1 MSGMGVFTAA
11 IVGIIA
17 GWIADFV
24 LDRRHSLFIKLLI
37 GVIGAF
43 IGAFTATRIALPVN
57 GFVGELTVSSVGAI
71 LFLALLGLIR
81 RPA

>member
-1 MSGMGVFTAA
+1 MSGSGVFAA
-11 IVGIIA
+11 TIIGIIA
-17 GWIADFV
+17 GWIGDFV

-43 IGAFTATRIALPVN
+43 IGAFAATRIDLPVH
-57 GFVGELTVSSVGAI
+57 GFVVELAVSCAGAI
-71 LFLALLGLIR
+71 LFLAMLGLIR

>member
-1 MSGMGVFTAA
+1 MSGTGVFAAA

-17 GWIADFV
+17 GWVADLV

-43 IGAFTATRIALPVN
+43 IGAFTATRIDLPVK
-57 GFVGELTVSSVGAI
+57 GLIGELTVSSVGAV
-71 LFLALLGLIR
+71 LFLAVLGLIR

>member
-1 MSGMGVFTAA
+1 MSGTGVFAAA

-37 GVIGAF
+37 GVIGSF
-43 IGAFTATRIALPVN
+43 IGAFIASRIDLHLA
-57 GFVGELTVSSVGAI
+57 GFIGELIVSSVGAI
-71 LFLALLGLIR
+71 LFLAILGLIR